1 MDYNNNSINFNDEN
15 ETIGDH
21 IVLDFT
27 NCNHWHKIHT
37 VLKEAF
43 DFPDYY
49 GGNTDALWDC
59 LTDMLGDSSYIEL
72 FGFEEVEKRYKSEWD
87 SIIRIIKKTKHAYN
101 DKYSNS
107 FIVILV
113 HEDGT
118 REEIK

>member
-1 MDYNNNSINFNDEN
+1 MDKY
-15 ETIGDH
+15 
-21 IVLDFT
+21 IVDFS
-27 NCNHWHKIHT
+27 KVKYYIEIHE
-37 VLKEAF
+37 VLKREL

-59 LTDMLGDSSYIEL
+59 LTDMLGESSHIEI
-72 FGFEEVEKRYKSEWD
+72 FGFDDIKERYKNEWD
-87 SIIRIIKKTKHAYN
+87 GIISIFKKAKHAYN